1 VVTAGR
7 SALVLA
13 LVDRATGEVAP
24 HQPFGARDHNGP
36 GRTGP
41 VPDGVPFPAGD
52 SCPVS
57 DRHPHIRSGLAFLPT
72 RLFPSQLSTHGRW
85 QGPDLL
91 FMIMDAL
98 LGDLL
103 QDLRDAGVELL
114 PWADIANE
122 VKDSVMAV
130 AYAPAPGG

>member
-1 VVTAGR
+1 VTAGG

-52 SCPVS
+52 PPTKVS
-57 DRHPHIRSGLAFLPT
+57 SKVFVWFPT
-72 RLFPSQLSTHGRW
+72 SERMMLFAAEIG
-85 QGPDLL
+85 
-91 FMIMDAL
+91 
-98 LGDLL
+98 
-103 QDLRDAGVELL
+103 
-114 PWADIANE
+114 
-122 VKDSVMAV
+122 AV
-130 AYAPAPGG
+130 AGLMMGPYLAEPNRS